1 MKRYLLPM
9 LVGIALMLQIVMPS
23 YQGLWGVPAAEAY
36 TISSSSDVQASVSP
50 SQAYPDGNQSITV
63 TYNINVK
70 FDGDWWVQVNNKSDP
85 DYLNSTYSDGPSQ
98 PISTLLKKDL
108 MSEEVNGNTISGDL
122 DNTALSWMN
131 PMNANNPIPLGD
143 YEFRFYGPMGGP
155 TSPVTYSTEQNSFFT
170 AAGFSVVA
178 PGNVQLTC
186 PASAAPSD
194 QVTVNWQGS
203 ITDPNAWV
211 GLFTKDAA
219 DTVSAIDMG
228 KAYGVSSWTIESSSP
243 GTYNFR
249 MFQYGIE
256 CGTSN
261 DLVVAYPSSPTYNPT
276 ITEQPTQANPGDTI
290 TIAWSGA
297 PPAVPANGGYSDEY
311 DLCLYKYWYGGTGND
326 QFEGTIKSN
335 IDTQGTYQYMLPA
348 SLTAGKYDVKIKGMY
363 AGELWTSDY
372 FTVGTPSTT
381 LPGTTSTL
389 QLTATPGNMSVTLKW
404 TAPFYGKTVTGYY
417 PYRGTSGWR
426 VFRPAHRLSGNR
438 QLLHRPECPKRHYLL
453 LFPQAGIQRLLAGR
467 GVQRGIGH
475 SQHRC
480 HYQLHDRDR
489 NHRLAGWQFHND
501 GQRVLPGHRCPS
513 GAQPQIQP
521 RLPADPGVDRSDGR
535 KRGLGRGE
543 PAGDHYPGR
552 YHDRAHGQQ
561 QQCHRQ
567 RQQRHHG
574 CGSLYFK
581 QRPHHAALAL
591 HYGEPGLQGQLG
603 WSQPERD
610 HQFHAQRRQ
619 HRWGTL
625 PGNLG
630 GGTGV
635 STIQPTLPGLLH
647 LTLL

>member
-108 MSEEVNGNTISGDL
+108 MSEEVNGNTISG
-122 DNTALSWMN
+122 TWTIQLSWMN

-261 DLVVAYPSSPTYNPT
+261 DLVVAYPDSPTYNPT
-276 ITEQPTQANPGDTI
+276 ITEQPTQANPGTRSPLPGAALHPWCLPTAATPTNTI
-290 TIAWSGA
+290 CAFTSIGMEEPGMINLRAQSKAILIRRGHT
-297 PPAVPANGGYSDEY
+297 SI
-311 DLCLYKYWYGGTGND
+311 C
-326 QFEGTIKSN
+326 S
-335 IDTQGTYQYMLPA
+335 A

-389 QLTATPGNMSVTLKW
+389 QLTATPGNMSVTLKRHRAILW
-404 TAPFYGKTVTGYY
+404 QDCNRLLSLPWHQ
-417 PYRGTSGWR
+417 RGWI
-426 VFRPAHRLSGNR
+426 VFRPAHRLSGN
-438 QLLHRPECPKRHYLL
+438 
-453 LFPQAGIQRLLAGR
+453 
-467 GVQRGIGH
+467 
-475 SQHRC
+475 
-480 HYQLHDRDR
+480 
-489 NHRLAGWQFHND
+489 W
-501 GQRVLPGHRCPS
+501 
-513 GAQPQIQP
+513 
-521 RLPADPGVDRSDGR
+521 
-535 KRGLGRGE
+535 
-543 PAGDHYPGR
+543 
-552 YHDRAHGQQ
+552 
-561 QQCHRQ
+561 
-567 RQQRHHG
+567 
-574 CGSLYFK
+574 
-581 QRPHHAALAL
+581 
-591 HYGEPGLQGQLG
+591 
-603 WSQPERD
+603 
-610 HQFHAQRRQ
+610 
-619 HRWGTL
+619 
-625 PGNLG
+625 
-630 GGTGV
+630 
-635 STIQPTLPGLLH
+635 
-647 LTLL
+647 